1 LAARLTG
8 WDVDIITP
16 PEFQA
21 GVARLD
27 QTLKQIE
34 GITQEM
40 VDKIVA
46 LGLIDVRDIEEVGTG
61 PLMEELGLDEET
73 AQRVV
78 DRCAEEAKI
87 VAVEQE
93 EKKKLDA
100 AKRIADRQAADAA
113 AAADRAAF
121 EGAGLRGVDAEAFAN
136 PLLPQNAAAAV
147 TTDEVADANGN
158 PGDRMP
164 SADEAS
170 EGGAPE
176 TQTHKL
182 SALGDASEMSPEE
195 QAMRLPDSDAAAA
208 DAAADADRKDFADED
223 TDTAKLAEGRT
234 EPPASGS
241 LPDPA

>member
-1 LAARLTG
+1 
-8 WDVDIITP
+8 
-16 PEFQA
+16 
-21 GVARLD
+21 
-27 QTLKQIE
+27 
-34 GITQEM
+34 
-40 VDKIVA
+40 
-46 LGLIDVRDIEEVGTG
+46 
-61 PLMEELGLDEET
+61 
-73 AQRVV
+73 
-78 DRCAEEAKI
+78 
-87 VAVEQE
+87 
-93 EKKKLDA
+93 
-100 AKRIADRQAADAA
+100 
-113 AAADRAAF
+113 
-121 EGAGLRGVDAEAFAN
+121 
-136 PLLPQNAAAAV
+136 
-147 TTDEVADANGN
+147 
-158 PGDRMP
+158 MP